1 MGQNKRAGKKERVG
15 AQQGA
20 QGTYSLIE
28 SPLESF
34 HLVMQFQ
41 FGRGGSVRVRKLRLR
56 FQENKLS

>member
-34 HLVMQFQ
+34 QLVMQFH
-41 FGRGGSVRVRKLRLR
+41 FVGSVRVRKLRLR

>member
-34 HLVMQFQ
+34 QLVMQLHFD
-41 FGRGGSVRVRKLRLR
+41 GSVRVRKLRLR